1 MFAVIKT
8 GGKQYSVE
16 SGKTLKIE
24 KIDGKKGDNCIFKD
38 VLIIADASKQTL
50 GTPIIE
56 GASVEA
62 TIVEQIRDKKIIVFK
77 KKRRKNYRR
86 TKGHRQYL
94 TVLKINKI
102 INKSSIKTSKLS
114 TNSDTKDKKAA
125 NISKAPEKAKV
136 TKKKLVSKKK
146 IIKKTGNKKD
156 VKKKLK
162 KDK

>member
-50 GTPIIE
+50 GTPTID

-62 TIVEQIRDKKIIVFK
+62 TIVEQIRDKKITVFK

-86 TKGHRQYL
+86 KMGHRQDL
-94 TVLKINKI
+94 TLVKIQEINVSNSSGQNTLDKKVKRSEDKKVL
-102 INKSSIKTSKLS
+102 
-114 TNSDTKDKKAA
+114 TKDQK
-125 NISKAPEKAKV
+125 E
-136 TKKKLVSKKK
+136 
-146 IIKKTGNKKD
+146 D
-156 VKKKLK
+156 VNGS
-162 KDK
+162 